1 MSDTDN
7 KVDYANL
14 IKSQTRQVD
23 IDQFKQRGM
32 KKVNVINAKKI
43 NELISKA
50 VTNILG
56 RLDDAGVSSIKD
68 EKAQVVM
75 DSMSEFK
82 RLFADQK
89 KESEEQK
96 KVQAELSGLREALAA
111 QNTARA
117 DASGA
122 SNIQMQ
128 NVEDAIIELKAF
140 IINQASKSQ
149 GEELTRTAM
158 MEQQQDI
165 LEDHFNELKAV
176 LATSG
181 NSAAQS
187 AVSDDN
193 TKQALEDAVGK
204 ISTLIDEKEAS
215 KDGGPDDQ
223 AVIDALNGMKDELC
237 AKLEGIDTNI
247 KEVVGGKSAEAAA
260 ELKTEIGSLRDDLKT
275 AGSESIKSELES
287 LLEALKTA
295 GTEGMKSEMTALREE
310 LAKSS
315 NEGLKSELTSLR
327 DELAKSSSEA
337 LKTELAS
344 LRDELKSSNTDA
356 LKSEITALR
365 DDLAEKTV
373 AAGTANTEALQ
384 AQMAAMQEM
393 LEKGGGGGGGNIDLN
408 DIVSKLEGSIS
419 KKFAAAGIGK
429 EEVSAD
435 DSDAAASVMLG
446 AAFKGMDDGVEFE
459 SNMESMSKAKK
470 VDKKGGKKAKS
481 ALDALRKFKKG

>member
-32 KKVNVINAKKI
+32 KKVNVINARKI

-56 RLDDAGVSSIKD
+56 KLDDAGVSSIKD

-96 KVQAELSGLREALAA
+96 KVQAELAGLREALAA
-111 QNTARA
+111 QNNARA

-181 NSAAQS
+181 NSAAQAS
-187 AVSDDN
+187 VSDDN

-315 NEGLKSELTSLR
+315 N
-327 DELAKSSSEA
+327 EA

>member
-23 IDQFKQRGM
+23 IDQFRQRGV

-56 RLDDAGVSSIKD
+56 RLEDAGIHSIKD

-96 KVQAELSGLREALAA
+96 KVQQEIAGLRQALAA
-111 QNTARA
+111 QSSARE

-122 SNIQMQ
+122 SSVQIQ
-128 NVEDAIIELKAF
+128 NVEDAISELKAF
-140 IINQASKSQ
+140 MINQASKSQ

-158 MEQQQDI
+158 LEQQQDI

-181 NSAAQS
+181 NSAAQA
-187 AVSDDN
+187 AVADDN

-215 KDGGPDDQ
+215 KDGGPGDQ
-223 AVIDALNGMKDELC
+223 AVIDALNGMKDELS
-237 AKLEGIDTNI
+237 AKLEGIDANI
-247 KEVVGGKSAEAAA
+247 KEVVSGNSAEATS
-260 ELKTEIGSLRDDLKT
+260 ELKSEIGSLRDDLKT
-275 AGSESIKSELES
+275 TGSESIKNELES

-295 GTEGMKSEMTALREE
+295 GTEGMKSEMAALREE

-315 NEGLKSELTSLR
+315 TEN
-327 DELAKSSSEA
+327 
-337 LKTELAS
+337 LKTELTL
-344 LRDELKSSNTDA
+344 LRDDLKNSNTDA
-356 LKSEITALR
+356 LKAEIAALR

-384 AQMAAMQEM
+384 AQMAKMQE
-393 LEKGGGGGGGNIDLN
+393 LIESGGGGGGGGGNIDLN
-408 DIVSKLEGSIS
+408 EIVSKLEGSIS

-429 EEVSAD
+429 EEVSLEDA
-435 DSDAAASVMLG
+435 DAASAVMLG